1 MAWYQD
7 LVRGLGTQN
16 APFGFGPDVSPSQG
30 AVDPAYNAGM
40 QMIGNVGMGM
50 LASGESNPMR
60 ALGRS
65 YLVAQNN
72 AQEQNRNQY
81 IAAEMMSAAEEKK
94 QKRQEEAEAK
104 KQRDAFIATLPADVR
119 MKAMSI
125 PGYLDS
131 YIEATDP
138 NLQQPSEPKRYE
150 VGNNLV
156 DADGNIIYQGQG
168 DSNVSAQIAER
179 QAAAQSLGLDPND
192 PAYKSFVLT
201 GKMPRE
207 DQAPLTA
214 TDKKAILEADDSV
227 LANETVIGQLES
239 ILAPDETG
247 TSLNDRADYGVT
259 ANTQSWLARNDP
271 TGFFDD
277 AKGGATTELNNVIL
291 GQALS
296 SLKSIFGAAPT
307 EGERKILVDL
317 QASVDK
323 TPDERKRIINRA
335 IGLAKIRLTYNKQR
349 ADGLR
354 GQTYYKPG
362 AGQTGS
368 VGTVPDGVTPQE
380 WNAMTPEERS
390 AWQ

>member
-1 MAWYQD
+1 MAWQD
-7 LVRGLGTQN
+7 LIRSLGTQN

-65 YLVAQNN
+65 YLNAQNQ

-104 KQRDAFIATLPADVR
+104 KQRDAFMATLPPDVR

-156 DADGNIIYQGQG
+156 DADGNVVYDGGGSIEAPPVKTIYDQTTGQEQVVEWTGSEWKPLGGKKAKG
-168 DSNVSAQIAER
+168 DSRSSATELKELWQSEDEIPALDGTISSLNRALELNKKTFTGVTAGVRGWAGTAIPGAGMVMDPNAAAATREFGQIMSLEAIKSMAETLKGATTDTELSQFVEILADPSTPPDIRERTITRMMTLAER
-179 QAAAQSLGLDPND
+179 Q
-192 PAYKSFVLT
+192 
-201 GKMPRE
+201 
-207 DQAPLTA
+207 
-214 TDKKAILEADDSV
+214 KAIKMQRV
-227 LANETVIGQLES
+227 NELRGSASGQS
-239 ILAPDETG
+239 
-247 TSLNDRADYGVT
+247 
-259 ANTQSWLARNDP
+259 
-271 TGFFDD
+271 
-277 AKGGATTELNNVIL
+277 GATRN
-291 GQALS
+291 A
-296 SLKSIFGAAPT
+296 
-307 EGERKILVDL
+307 
-317 QASVDK
+317 
-323 TPDERKRIINRA
+323 
-335 IGLAKIRLTYNKQR
+335 
-349 ADGLR
+349 
-354 GQTYYKPG
+354 
-362 AGQTGS
+362 
-368 VGTVPDGVTPQE
+368 PDGVTPEE